1 MALHIERSADRRLAP
16 EADRRARPAVADERE
31 PPSRDGGLPGPV
43 EQVEAGARLPGS
55 REARIVFGIPDLEVD
70 DRARALPPEQVEALL
85 DPARVGLKRGAERIR
100 GVAERPDLGRPERM
114 TAGGDDASRPL

>member
-55 REARIVFGIPDLEVD
+55 REGRIVFGIPDLEVD
-70 DRARALPPEQVEALL
+70 GRARPLPPAEVDGPA
-85 DPARVGLKRGAERIR
+85 DPALVALKRGAERIR
-100 GVAERPDLGRPERM
+100 VVAERPDLGLPERM
-114 TAGGDDASRPL
+114 TAG